1 MTRITAT
8 RFAFK
13 GLTRLLLMAAV
24 VALALEAPRLAMAE
38 TITIISG
45 GGPIGTLDPVNEFT
59 LDGGATY
66 QPAHIVFPHPSYSV
80 IPGTNYI
87 NKNADIS
94 GEEFTNTHYRAT
106 FQLCAGFTNPS
117 LILNV
122 HADNV
127 ATVFLN
133 GVQFGQQPFAEIS
146 ENFQDP
152 PSVFTATGPFV
163 AGTNTLE
170 FDIFNF
176 SGPTAF
182 DYKAVVSFSCPG
194 SSCPVMTALSPARVW
209 IGLKNSDDVG
219 TKFDLQTEL
228 YKNGTLFSINELD
241 GVPGGSSGFNNAVL
255 RSISQNLFGDLVF
268 CAGDVLS
275 IRLSVRIAS
284 SSGHRSGTARLW
296 FNDAA
301 ANSNFDATVDSS
313 TAIYYLLDGSLL
325 GTSPGLGPKK
335 TIDVPVDRLVNGNAF
350 KPFGT
355 WNFTF

>member
-1 MTRITAT
+1 MNTIPAT
-8 RFAFK
+8 RFVSRR
-13 GLTRLLLMAAV
+13 LPRLLVGAAV
-24 VALALEAPRLAMAE
+24 VALAVAAPRMARAE

-66 QPAHIVFPHPSYSV
+66 QPAHIISPHPFYSI

-87 NKNADIS
+87 NKNPDYT
-94 GEEFTNTHYRAT
+94 GEEFANTHYRTT
-106 FQLCAGFTNPS
+106 FQLCAGFSNAS
-117 LILNV
+117 LIVNV

-133 GVQFGQQPFAEIS
+133 GVQFGQQPFAEIG
-146 ENFQDP
+146 ENYQDP
-152 PSVFTATGPFV
+152 PSSFTATGPFL

-194 SSCPVMTALSPARVW
+194 STCPVVTALSPAKVW

-228 YKNGTLFSINELD
+228 FKNGTLFSTNELD
-241 GVPGGSSGFNNAVL
+241 NIPGGSSGFNNAVL
-255 RSISQNLFGDLVF
+255 RSIDQSLFGAVVF
-268 CAGDVLS
+268 CTGDVLS
-275 IRLSVRIAS
+275 IRLSVRAATN
-284 SSGHRSGTARLW
+284 GHRSGTARLW

-301 ANSNFDATVDSS
+301 ANSNFDATVNGG
-313 TAIYYLLDGSLL
+313 TAIYHLLDGFLL
-325 GTSPGLGPKK
+325 GTSPGPGPKK
-335 TIDVPVDRLVNGNAF
+335 TIDVFVDRLVNGNAF